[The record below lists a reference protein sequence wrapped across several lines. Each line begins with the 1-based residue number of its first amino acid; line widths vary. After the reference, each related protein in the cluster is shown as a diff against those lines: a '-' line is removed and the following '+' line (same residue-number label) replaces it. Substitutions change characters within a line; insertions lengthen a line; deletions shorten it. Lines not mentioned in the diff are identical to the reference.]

1 MKIYVI
7 RHGQTTFN
15 KERRIAGQMDV
26 PLNEEG
32 LAQAKETAGKV
43 PADCTRIISSDLV
56 RCKQTTEAL
65 NEDRNLPVE
74 YDARLRER
82 DFGSLAGA
90 SFDDPVF
97 SEDFWATDRA
107 QKYDYRSYGG
117 ESVEDVFAR
126 LVACLADV
134 REKGGKPLLVTSA
147 GIILLLQNHLYGKAQ
162 EERVANSTVLE
173 FEIPG
178 TFGGK

>member
-15 KERRIAGQMDV
+15 KERRVAGQMDV

-32 LAQAKETAGKV
+32 LAQAKEVAGKV

-56 RCKQTTEAL
+56 RCRQTTEAL
-65 NEDRNLPVE
+65 NADRNLEVE

-82 DFGSLAGA
+82 DFGSLAGK

-107 QKYDYRSYGG
+107 QKYDYRPYGG
-117 ESVEDVFAR
+117 ESVEDVLSR
-126 LVACLADV
+126 LSACIKDV
-134 REKGGKPLLVTSA
+134 RQNGGSPLLVTSA
-147 GIILLLQNHLYGKAQ
+147 GIILLLQNRLYGKAQ
-162 EERVANSTVLE
+162 DEKVANSTVLE
-173 FEIPG
+173 FEIPE
-178 TFGGK
+178 TFGEK